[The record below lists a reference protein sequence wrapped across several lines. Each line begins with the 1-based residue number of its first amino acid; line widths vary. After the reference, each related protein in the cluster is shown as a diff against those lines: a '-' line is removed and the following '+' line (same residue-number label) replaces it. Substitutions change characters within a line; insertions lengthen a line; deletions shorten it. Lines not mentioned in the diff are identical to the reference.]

1 MEWEL
6 PEPRRV
12 KIKIFGVVAWL
23 SERTAEER
31 RDIGRAFASRN
42 GADSDVLTYA
52 LTFKVIESAL
62 ACNVRTFPKF
72 DFVRRAWNYKR
83 NRIFSWE
90 YLREHLVESQIIFL
104 IDKINQLD
112 YGDKYEEIK
121 KKVKVTRPNPQVK
134 PVKAPVTKLSED

>member
-12 KIKIFGVVAWL
+12 KIRLFGVVAWL

-31 RDIGRAFASRN
+31 RNIEKTFADRN

-52 LTFKVIESAL
+52 LTFKIIESAL
-62 ACNVRTFPKF
+62 ACNVRTASRF
-72 DFVRRAWNYKR
+72 DFVRRTWNRKW
-83 NRIFSWE
+83 NRRFGWE
-90 YLREHLVESQIIFL
+90 YLRNHLSESQILFL

-121 KKVKVTRPNPQVK
+121 KKVEATRPNPQVN
-134 PVKAPVTKLSED
+134 PVEVPAMKSSGD